1 MSDKNRTSYME
12 TSKKIAFLMILIYI
26 ATCIIILVLSIKG
39 IDTSAFST
47 QMVITTGGICAAAL
61 VSYFVKANRENIIK
75 EKKELIK
82 WEYEFKKRNLI
93 EIDEDPEETLNKDIN
108 DIKESLE
115 NKLDK
120 EVDDSI
126 NNDPELPNI
135 HNF

>member
-1 MSDKNRTSYME
+1 ME